1 MFLKHKR
8 TWRTG
13 SRVLPGVSAAC
24 VHVGKQLVL
33 WVELWILWDGVQFRA
48 FVCA

>member
-1 MFLKHKR
+1 MFLKCKR

-13 SRVLPGVSAAC
+13 SYLGVPVAW

-33 WVELWILWDGVQFRA
+33 WVGLWILWDGVQFRA
-48 FVCA
+48 FGYA